1 MNKSSPQA
9 RFVFQSLVIT
19 IGAVLFLIST
29 TLALPGEYRFDI
41 LILSAIFIALLKLFP
56 LKFFIEIDLAF
67 VVGFLSSMLF
77 GPAPAGWGIIIGF
90 VVSGLVQFF
99 RSFPGDKDGKTW
111 EFWLEIAFSTG
122 LLLLPLTLTLI
133 VFDLNGIS
141 PILPE
146 TVSWR
151 ELFPPY
157 LFFTLVYV
165 GLNLFWL
172 WLCNSLFLRWQDWLI
187 YFAIILLP
195 FPFLLLTALT
205 SPGQRII
212 AWVLESLILTL
223 TALIMYSLGTSR
235 RQLDRRLLELST
247 LNQISKTL
255 NASLDLENLLNAIHN
270 QLTQFLNVNNFYV
283 ALYDSSDQQI
293 WYPLAVKHGQ
303 RQHWPRRSFTDR
315 LTDRVILR
323 SQPLLLPHHA
333 RNELARI
340 GLPVGEEAPYA
351 WIGVPLISSN
361 ITIGCLALFSLNSSV
376 EFTQADLD
384 LLSILSG
391 QTSVAIEIALHNALL
406 FSDVRIGRDRLAA
419 VLNSVDEGIAFLEI
433 NGHVT
438 LVNEGLA
445 HIVGWPQSEFI
456 GKPFSSYPPEIQAH
470 FGYTKESAQGLLNRL
485 SEGGSEGLAKFT
497 FSLDSPPPE
506 KYFERS
512 VVPVPTQE
520 DNLGGWLII
529 LRDVTEQNQLQKTRD
544 LISETLVHDLRSP
557 VSAVLGALD
566 VVNDLITNNQSPE
579 LAQQSISIA
588 RRSAQRVLGMVES
601 MLEIARL
608 QSGKV
613 ELNLMPVHLH
623 SLIAHSISE
632 IAPLAR
638 QYKISLHNQVP
649 PDLPNI
655 FIDHNKINRVISNL
669 LDNALKFTPDQGTV
683 TLTAGLLGKN
693 LVVVRVSDTG
703 PGIPGEYWE
712 KIFERFNQV
721 PEQRGRRRGSGLG
734 LTFCKLA
741 VEAHGGKIWVEA
753 NQPQGSV
760 FIFTLPINNPEQANS
775 SN

>member
-1 MNKSSPQA
+1 MC
-9 RFVFQSLVIT
+9 
-19 IGAVLFLIST
+19 
-29 TLALPGEYRFDI
+29 
-41 LILSAIFIALLKLFP
+41 
-56 LKFFIEIDLAF
+56 
-67 VVGFLSSMLF
+67 
-77 GPAPAGWGIIIGF
+77 
-90 VVSGLVQFF
+90 
-99 RSFPGDKDGKTW
+99 
-111 EFWLEIAFSTG
+111 
-122 LLLLPLTLTLI
+122 
-133 VFDLNGIS
+133 
-141 PILPE
+141 
-146 TVSWR
+146 
-151 ELFPPY
+151 
-157 LFFTLVYV
+157 
-165 GLNLFWL
+165 LNLFWL
-172 WLCNSLFLRWQDWLI
+172 RLCNSLFLRWQDWLV
-187 YFAIILLP
+187 YFTIILLP

-223 TALIMYSLGTSR
+223 IALIMHSLGTSR

-270 QLTQFLNVNNFYV
+270 QLTQFLNVDNFYV
-283 ALYDSSDQQI
+283 ALYDSSDKQI

-340 GLPVGEEAPYA
+340 GLPVGEDSPYA

-361 ITIGCLALFSLNSSV
+361 RTIGCLALFSLNSSV
-376 EFTQADLD
+376 EFTQADLE

-433 NGHVT
+433 NGHMT

-456 GKPFSSYPPEIQAH
+456 GKPFSSYPPEILAF

-485 SEGGSEGLAKFT
+485 SEEGSEDLAKFT
-497 FSLDSPPPE
+497 FSLDSLPPE
-506 KYFERS
+506 KYFERL

-613 ELNLMPVHLH
+613 ELNPMPVHLH

-669 LDNALKFTPDQGTV
+669 LDNAIKFTPDQGTV
-683 TLTAGLLGKN
+683 TVTAGLFGEN
-693 LVVVRVSDTG
+693 LVEVRVSDTG
-703 PGIPGEYWE
+703 PGIPREYWE